1 MTANHVEHEIA
12 TFPGSSGARPGPAIA
27 YSTVGTGRT
36 PSAVPSSSNFPASH
50 SDSEPG
56 LIAQSYRTF
65 SSSPLGRPTRVA
77 PEAQAIFRRRRYK
90 PRRPPLAEMRPGSPA
105 PTMGPVSRKCRVE
118 LRRGA
123 AAGPPTQTR
132 LRTIAVLRVDG
143 VDRK

>member
-65 SSSPLGRPTRVA
+65 FIFATRPTYA
-77 PEAQAIFRRRRYK
+77 GCAGSSGDLP
-90 PRRPPLAEMRPGSPA
+90 PPPLQAEKATARRDEA
-105 PTMGPVSRKCRVE
+105 RKSC
-118 LRRGA
+118 
-123 AAGPPTQTR
+123 TD
-132 LRTIAVLRVDG
+132 DG
-143 VDRK
+143 TGE